1 MKKTDNNPALMKLT
15 PYWMDTK
22 IKIINKFLKMGYVKK
37 LTNEVRYGGGICRRK
52 SQKSTILNRAF
63 RKAFKE
69 ELFDI

>member
-1 MKKTDNNPALMKLT
+1 
-15 PYWMDTK
+15 
-22 IKIINKFLKMGYVKK
+22 MGYVKK